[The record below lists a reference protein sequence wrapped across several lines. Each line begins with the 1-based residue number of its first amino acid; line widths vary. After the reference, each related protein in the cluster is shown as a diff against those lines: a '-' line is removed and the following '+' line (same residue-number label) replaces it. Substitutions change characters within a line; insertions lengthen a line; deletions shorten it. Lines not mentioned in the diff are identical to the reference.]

1 MFFYQLKKNF
11 SLLGKT
17 NKKFSIIILCLTLG
31 TFFFELFSIG
41 MIIPVLEFAFN
52 PSSELF
58 KNNELI
64 INFINIYYN

>member
-52 PSSELF
+52 PSRELF
-58 KNNELI
+58 
-64 INFINIYYN
+64 